1 MRGQTL
7 HTAGNFINREYDSF
21 PDMVKHM
28 DTCTIIGLVAA
39 TCTTISFVPQAI
51 RIIKTKHT
59 KDLSLT
65 MYSIFTAGI
74 FLWLVYGIL
83 IKDLPLIIS
92 NVITFLLTSTI
103 LILKIKY
110 K

>member
-1 MRGQTL
+1 
-7 HTAGNFINREYDSF
+7 
-21 PDMVKHM
+21 M
-28 DTCTIIGLVAA
+28 DIFTIIGLVAA

-51 RIIKTKHT
+51 RIIKTKQT
-59 KDLSLT
+59 KDLSLA
-65 MYSIFTAGI
+65 MYSIFTTGI

-83 IKDLPLIIS
+83 VKDLPLIIA
-92 NVITFLLTSTI
+92 NAITLLFTSTI

>member
-1 MRGQTL
+1 MET
-7 HTAGNFINREYDSF
+7 F
-21 PDMVKHM
+21 
-28 DTCTIIGLVAA
+28 TIIGLVAA

-59 KDLSLT
+59 KDISLA
-65 MYSIFTAGI
+65 MYSIFTTGI

-83 IKDLPLIIS
+83 VKDLPLIIA
-92 NVITFLLTSTI
+92 NVITLLLTLII

>member
-1 MRGQTL
+1 MLETYIVHL
-7 HTAGNFINREYDSF
+7 YTIII
-21 PDMVKHM
+21 KHM
-28 DTCTIIGLVAA
+28 DTITIIGLVAA
-39 TCTTISFVPQAI
+39 TCTTISFLPQAM

-59 KDLSLT
+59 KDLSLA
-65 MYSIFTAGI
+65 MYSIFTTGI

-83 IKDLPLIIS
+83 IKDLPLITS
-92 NVITFLLTSTI
+92 NAITFLLTSTI

>member
-1 MRGQTL
+1 LDRESRHKDGGQDNSL
-7 HTAGNFINREYDSF
+7 PIIG
-21 PDMVKHM
+21 KHM
-28 DTCTIIGLVAA
+28 ETFTIIGLVAA

-59 KDLSLT
+59 KDISLA
-65 MYSIFTAGI
+65 MYSIFTTGI

-83 IKDLPLIIS
+83 VKDLPLIIA
-92 NVITFLLTSTI
+92 NVITLLLTSII